1 MRLRLRCLINFLI
14 MVPMYALNNII
25 DYFINIGLA
34 LCAVIFG
41 YRCAELLTSWRYSY
55 GNTLKN
61 NAMGEL
67 IKIQKYKTTNSDK
80 EA

>member
-1 MRLRLRCLINFLI
+1 MKLRIKYLFNFII

-25 DYFINIGLA
+25 DYFINVGLA
-34 LCAVIFG
+34 LCTVIFG
-41 YRCAELLTSWRYSY
+41 YRCAELLTAWRYSY

-67 IKIQKYKTTNSDK
+67 IKIKKYKTTKKVEED
-80 EA
+80 